1 MWSLGLV
8 ILCSCF
14 WSCLFRG
21 KVASMSDVHR
31 SEHLTLFPVLKVY
44 SGSGS
49 PDLESLGIVA
59 KGL

>member
-1 MWSLGLV
+1 
-8 ILCSCF
+8 
-14 WSCLFRG
+14 
-21 KVASMSDVHR
+21 MSDVHR

-59 KGL
+59 KGLQMHGDIFLST